1 MSSVIIAPI
10 GQSVAQFLAN
20 HSYSKIVVIADSHTK
35 RHCYPI
41 LKQHLPKHHLIS
53 FAAGENHKNLTTC
66 TQIWS
71 EMTRLQLDRQ
81 ALVLNLGGGVVG
93 DMGGFC
99 ASTYKRGIDFVQIPT
114 TLLSQVDASV
124 GGKLGIDFE
133 GFKNHI
139 GTFTLPQAVF
149 IDAVFLETLPINELR
164 SGFAEVIKH
173 CLIAD
178 ADKWHE
184 IRIKDFEEQNW
195 PDLIGH
201 SVEIKKKIVTQ
212 DPTEKNIRKI
222 LNFGHTLGHAIE
234 TYFLSKPAKQQLL
247 HGEAIAVGMLMETY
261 IAYRKKMIDLQ
272 TLEQLEA
279 FIFAIYGQV
288 NIKNSDTAAIIQLTQ
303 QDKKNLNGQLRFATL
318 TAAGQCAYDVIVT
331 PDEIKKA
338 VAYYTAEV

>member
-1 MSSVIIAPI
+1 MSVIIAPI
-10 GQSVAQFLAN
+10 SESITQFLADKN
-20 HSYSKIVVIADSHTK
+20 YSKIVVIVDTHTK
-35 RHCYPI
+35 QHCYPI
-41 LKQHLPKHHLIS
+41 LKKHLPKHYLIS
-53 FAAGENHKNLTTC
+53 VTAGESHKNLATC
-66 TQIWS
+66 THIWS

-139 GTFTLPQAVF
+139 GTFTLPESVL
-149 IDAVFLETLPINELR
+149 IDAVFLQTLPLRELR

-184 IRIKDFEEQNW
+184 IRVKDFEEQNW
-195 PDLIGH
+195 TDLIAH
-201 SVEIKKKIVTQ
+201 SVEIKKKIVAQ

-234 TYFLSKPAKQQLL
+234 TYFLSKPTKQQLL
-247 HGEAIAVGMLMETY
+247 HGEAVSVGMLMETF
-261 IAYRKKMIDLQ
+261 IAYRKKMIDLE

-279 FIFAIYGQV
+279 FIFATYGQV
-288 NIKNSDTAAIIQLTQ
+288 NIKNSDTLTIIQLAQ
-303 QDKKNLNGQLRFATL
+303 QDKKNLNGQLRFSTL
-318 TAAGQCAYDVIVT
+318 TAAGQCAYDVVVT

-338 VAYYTAEV
+338 VAYYTAEE